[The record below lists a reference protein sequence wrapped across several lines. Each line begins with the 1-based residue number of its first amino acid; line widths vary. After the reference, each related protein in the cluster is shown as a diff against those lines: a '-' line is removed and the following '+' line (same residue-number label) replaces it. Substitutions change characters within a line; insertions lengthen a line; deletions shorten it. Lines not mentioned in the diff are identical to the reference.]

1 MKMIFES
8 ILLDKVQEQIS
19 IEKEKIRI
27 DKNDEG
33 YIKEY
38 EIIVASVTFEWYK
51 VSIFFLLIN
60 FFIKKNCFNAWR
72 FKNLVLCSDEYI
84 IHEYQRENEVLPTLE
99 KIAMLLLKLKDDA
112 EKIKDKDAE
121 KIYWPLINAV
131 LVTVYSSIARRK
143 LDTYNDNNDALKATV
158 EKLEAQ
164 KNECKGK
171 ITVLNEVRGKI
182 SQSIDKENTFLQ
194 KVTKD
199 IKSAVNGGKE
209 GQTQVSNE
217 EFEKTKNQ
225 IVDDSYAIID
235 SLKEMDS
242 KQEDNLVNF
251 LKALGKTLVGKK
263 TLKDGI
269 K

>member
-1 MKMIFES
+1 M
-8 ILLDKVQEQIS
+8 
-19 IEKEKIRI
+19 
-27 DKNDEG
+27 
-33 YIKEY
+33 
-38 EIIVASVTFEWYK
+38 
-51 VSIFFLLIN
+51 
-60 FFIKKNCFNAWR
+60 
-72 FKNLVLCSDEYI
+72 VLCSDEYI
-84 IHEYQRENEVLPTLE
+84 IHEYQKENGELPTLE

-143 LDTYNDNNDALKATV
+143 LDTYNDNNDALKTTI

-199 IKSAVNGGKE
+199 IKSAE
-209 GQTQVSNE
+209 GQTQVNNE

-235 SLKEMDS
+235 NLKEMDS
-242 KQEDNLVNF
+242 KQEENLVNY
-251 LKALGKTLVGKK
+251 LKVLGKSLVGKK